1 MFLRKLVLITILI
14 VLSTTL
20 MGCNLIQSK
29 DSVPIELIAFNS
41 LTDEEKDLIPA
52 SPKDS
57 IVEKITV
64 NDENKSFIDKNYDK
78 DQVYAVTFNNT
89 ETNSSGKLTVFV
101 DLDKETVVGKG
112 FTSK

>member
-1 MFLRKLVLITILI
+1 MIILVFSTLI
-14 VLSTTL
+14 
-20 MGCNLIQSK
+20 GCNKISSENKLS
-29 DSVPIELIAFNS
+29 IEMLAFGS
-41 LTDEEKDLIPA
+41 LTDEEQDLIPV

-64 NDENKSFIDKNYDK
+64 NNENRSLIDKGYDK
-78 DQVYAVTFNNT
+78 DQVYTVTFTNT
-89 ETNSSGKLTVFV
+89 ETDTSGKLTVFV